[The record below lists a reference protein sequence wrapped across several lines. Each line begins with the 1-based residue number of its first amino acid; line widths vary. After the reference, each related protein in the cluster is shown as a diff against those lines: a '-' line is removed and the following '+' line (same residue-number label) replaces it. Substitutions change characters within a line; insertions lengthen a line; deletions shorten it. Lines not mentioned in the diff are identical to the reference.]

1 MRRKAVAL
9 TVIAATAFFALVSAG
24 AGTATIRHCKTSDFK
39 LREGPEASALGL
51 TTERVK
57 GSRCSSSPRG
67 RCAG

>member
-39 LREGPEASALGL
+39 LREGPGASALGP
-51 TTERVK
+51 TT
-57 GSRCSSSPRG
+57 
-67 RCAG
+67 